1 MIFYYKINIIKRIN
15 CLRGVV
21 EMKLLKVKAKGL
33 NLFSKELEIDFLAL
47 DRVMRDN
54 NDMLFE
60 ISPKIYLNN
69 VLAMIGI
76 NASGKTT
83 TLKVI
88 SFILNMLNNEP
99 INKIETNVILDGI
112 SSGEEIDFD
121 VYFTDSSDY
130 IYRLE
135 TKIKAEKGM
144 GSDDD
149 KYVIAKESLWS
160 KKITSIK
167 TKKSIFDFTNMEPIQ
182 VRKGD
187 EEFLPED
194 ISIIIALNKRN
205 NSRVMFQDLIN
216 WTNVNL
222 IRILGDFPQE
232 LISFLDSSIEY
243 FKVNVDEE
251 FEQDVELRLKFKGR
265 EEIVIYSLDKLNN
278 YLSSGTVKGINVF
291 INAMIVLSS
300 GGYLIID
307 ELENHFNKEIV
318 ATLIRFFMNK
328 KVNKKGATI
337 IFTTHYPELLDEF
350 ERKDNIY
357 IIRNNGGIYAEN
369 LSNQSIRNDVKKSDA
384 YQSDLLKGTAPDYY
398 SYIGLNKVFK
408 KLGDRHGA

>member
-1 MIFYYKINIIKRIN
+1 
-15 CLRGVV
+15 
-21 EMKLLKVKAKGL
+21 MKLLKVKAKGL

-88 SFILNMLNNEP
+88 SFVLNMLNNES
-99 INKIETNVILDGI
+99 INKIETNDILEGI
-112 SSGEEIDFD
+112 SSGSEVEFD
-121 VYFTDSSDY
+121 VFFTDSSDY
-130 IYRLE
+130 IFRLE
-135 TKIKAEKGM
+135 TKIEAEKGM
-144 GSDDD
+144 SSDVD
-149 KYVIAKESLWS
+149 KYVIAKERLWS

-243 FKVNVDEE
+243 LNLNVDEE

-265 EEIVIYSLDKLNN
+265 EEIVLYSIEKLNN

-291 INAMIVLSS
+291 INAMIVLSN

-328 KVNKKGATI
+328 KVNKKGASI
-337 IFTTHYPELLDEF
+337 IFSTHYPELLDEF

-369 LSNQSIRNDVKKSDA
+369 LSKQSIRNDVKKSDA

-398 SYIGLNKVFK
+398 SYIGLKKVFK
-408 KLGDRHGA
+408 KLGDRYGA

>member
-1 MIFYYKINIIKRIN
+1 
-15 CLRGVV
+15 
-21 EMKLLKVKAKGL
+21 MKLLKVKAKGL

>member
-1 MIFYYKINIIKRIN
+1 
-15 CLRGVV
+15 
-21 EMKLLKVKAKGL
+21 
-33 NLFSKELEIDFLAL
+33 
-47 DRVMRDN
+47 
-54 NDMLFE
+54 
-60 ISPKIYLNN
+60 
-69 VLAMIGI
+69 
-76 NASGKTT
+76 
-83 TLKVI
+83 
-88 SFILNMLNNEP
+88 
-99 INKIETNVILDGI
+99 
-112 SSGEEIDFD
+112 
-121 VYFTDSSDY
+121 
-130 IYRLE
+130 
-135 TKIKAEKGM
+135 
-144 GSDDD
+144 
-149 KYVIAKESLWS
+149 
-160 KKITSIK
+160 
-167 TKKSIFDFTNMEPIQ
+167 MEPIQ

-243 FKVNVDEE
+243 LNLNVDEE

-265 EEIVIYSLDKLNN
+265 EEIVLYSIEKLNN

-291 INAMIVLSS
+291 INAMIVLSN

-328 KVNKKGATI
+328 KVNKKGASI
-337 IFTTHYPELLDEF
+337 IFSTHYPELLDEF

-369 LSNQSIRNDVKKSDA
+369 LSKQSIRNDVKKSDA

-398 SYIGLNKVFK
+398 SYIGLKKVFK
-408 KLGDRHGA
+408 KLGDRYGA